1 MRYVMRA
8 LSWSFAVI
16 LAAGIVCTDAE
27 ALLEPDL
34 TVDKLTSHSELILT
48 GTVTSVDVEMGAW
61 VGVDHEIPVTRVEVL
76 VGETWKGATATETVT
91 FTIPGGEIPGGAKV
105 MVSNTPEVSVG
116 EKTLVFLSY
125 VLEGGYYMIY
135 GWENG
140 IFPLVEDSQ
149 GRETVRSF
157 HNHNVEDGRLKLD
170 IRNRVMEIERMQGG
184 VR

>member
-1 MRYVMRA
+1 M
-8 LSWSFAVI
+8 
-16 LAAGIVCTDAE
+16 
-27 ALLEPDL
+27 
-34 TVDKLTSHSELILT
+34 
-48 GTVTSVDVEMGAW
+48 
-61 VGVDHEIPVTRVEVL
+61 
-76 VGETWKGATATETVT
+76 
-91 FTIPGGEIPGGAKV
+91 
-105 MVSNTPEVSVG
+105 G

-125 VLEGGYYMIY
+125 VVEGGYYMIY